1 MCHVLSHILQVLFKK
16 NIWKTKCLWFH
27 DTVLVPKNKNPCW
40 RRIMGAQWTIQGTL
54 SCTHTCPWILCSF
67 TTGFHGNQGKARC
80 VRVCVSVC
88 ACTRNREQERE
99 FAGKKLLAPYRAH
112 SIFNTWLFPLKFKH
126 GVIFN
131 DKRMLEVKG
140 CNYSGVKFR
149 GKLMWGHIAMQQS
162 NVLWKVAKQ

>member
-1 MCHVLSHILQVLFKK
+1 MLVIPWHPVSAKEQESVLEEDNGSTVDDPRNTQLHTYLSLNSLFLHHRFP
-16 NIWKTKCLWFH
+16 WK
-27 DTVLVPKNKNPCW
+27 P
-40 RRIMGAQWTIQGTL
+40 
-54 SCTHTCPWILCSF
+54 
-67 TTGFHGNQGKARC
+67 GKSKVCAC
-80 VRVCVSVC
+80 VCVSVC